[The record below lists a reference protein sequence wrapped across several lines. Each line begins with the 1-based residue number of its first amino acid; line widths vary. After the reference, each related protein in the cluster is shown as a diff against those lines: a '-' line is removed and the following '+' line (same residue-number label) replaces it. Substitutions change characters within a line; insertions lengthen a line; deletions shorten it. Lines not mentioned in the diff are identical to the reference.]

1 MGERNCPK
9 CGKEFTPDASFCPNC
24 GAILA
29 RYGAE
34 RPRKWGL
41 VTAGGIL
48 TIVAACIAGI
58 SGVLALWLSLNTLY
72 GGYYLRDLEI
82 SFAIQTIAF
91 IGFFALVGF
100 GFGFA
105 AGIQS
110 LRRKQFARTMVGI
123 MLLMFAGILYFLTF
137 ALPYNAFIWAL
148 MFGLPIVSLS
158 SLGLLFVALRKRD
171 FD

>member
-1 MGERNCPK
+1 MAERDCPK
-9 CGKEFTPDASFCPNC
+9 CGKELAPNASFCPNC

-29 RYGAE
+29 RHGAE

-58 SGVLALWLSLNTLY
+58 SGVLALWFSLNTLY
-72 GGYYLRDLEI
+72 GGYYHRVWEI
-82 SFAIQTIAF
+82 AFVFQTLAF
-91 IGFFALVGF
+91 IGFFALIGF
-100 GFGFA
+100 GFGLA

-110 LRRKQFARTMVGI
+110 LWRKQFARTMAGTT
-123 MLLMFAGILYFLTF
+123 LLMLAGILYFLTF
-137 ALPYNAFIWAL
+137 ALPDNAFIWAL

-158 SLGLLFVALRKRD
+158 SLGLFFVALRKRD